1 MRYHRLGRVPPKR
14 HIQHRENGTLLREE
28 LLGYEGFAG
37 NESTLYHLE
46 MPTRVKEVGA
56 FTPLQIDDWVPGTQV
71 HRLVNTQ
78 YAAPEGDAVLGRRI
92 LMHND
97 DVQMSI
103 CVPTAEAD
111 YFYRNGEGDE
121 VLFVHEG
128 GGVLE
133 SVYGTLPFRRWD
145 YVVIPRGTTYRLRF
159 DGPQRWLCF
168 FTPGEVQ
175 TPRRYRNEFGHL
187 LESAPFSHRD
197 FHPPEELVTNRER
210 GSFDLKVRARG
221 GFQDFELDY
230 HPLDVVGWDGFV
242 YPFTFNIMDFEP
254 RTGLIHLPPPTH
266 QTFEGQN
273 FVICSFC
280 PRQLDYHPESVPVP
294 YWHSNIQSEEV
305 LYYVDGQ
312 FGSRAGVD
320 VGSITLHPSGLP
332 HGPQPGRTEASLGK
346 TRTEE
351 LAVMCDT
358 FYPLRLT
365 TLVEALDDPSYAKSW
380 YEPYPAEDAPT
391 S

>member
-78 YAAPEGDAVLGRRI
+78 HAAPEGDAVLGRRI

-280 PRQLDYHPESVPVP
+280 PRQLDYHPESIPVP

-312 FGSRAGVD
+312 FGSRKGVD

-332 HGPQPGRTEASLGK
+332 HGPQPGRTEASLGQ

-365 TLVEALDDPSYAKSW
+365 KLVETLDDPSYAKSW
-380 YEPYPAEDAPT
+380 YEPYPAASAPA
-391 S
+391 